1 MKQEPIEQL
10 LRKPVVINGIRQNC
24 YVLGTRTASAGTISS
39 EPEKKY
45 QTIERVNLPNGYY
58 ETVVEKDYPINS
70 ESVTSYADGADYR
83 NDPLQAIANAP
94 KRVNLGDVTQLQE
107 FVQTDPQNA
116 VRVFRDVLAR
126 LEAFQNQSPPA
137 PSPEPSPDDKLNGGV

>member
-1 MKQEPIEQL
+1 MIQDSIEQA
-10 LRKPVVINGIRQNC
+10 RKPVVINGIRQNC

-45 QTIERVNLPNGYY
+45 KTIERVNLANGYY
-58 ETVVEKDYPINS
+58 DTVVEKDYPINS

-94 KRVNLGDVTQLQE
+94 KRVNLGDVTQLQD
-107 FVQTDPQNA
+107 FVQTDPQKA
-116 VRVFRDVLAR
+116 VRVFRDVLSR
-126 LEAFQNQSPPA
+126 LETLEKQSVPA
-137 PSPEPSPDDKLNGGV
+137 QSVESKPDVKMNGGE

>member
-1 MKQEPIEQL
+1 MKQEPIEQ

-45 QTIERVNLPNGYY
+45 KTIERVNLPNGFYD
-58 ETVVEKDYPINS
+58 TVVEKDYPINS

-107 FVQTDPQNA
+107 FVQNDPQKA
-116 VRVFRDVLAR
+116 VRVFRDVLTR
-126 LEAFQNQSPPA
+126 LEAFQNQPVPA
-137 PSPEPSPDDKLNGGV
+137 PSDASEPDVKVNGGE

>member
-1 MKQEPIEQL
+1 MKDISIEQF
-10 LRKPVVINGIRQNC
+10 RKPVAINSIRQNC

-58 ETVVEKDYPINS
+58 DTVVEKDYPINS

-94 KRVNLGDVTQLQE
+94 KRVNLGDLTQLQE
-107 FVQTDPQNA
+107 FVQSDPQNA
-116 VRVFRDVLAR
+116 VRVFRDVLSR
-126 LEAFQNQSPPA
+126 LEAVQKQSAPA
-137 PSPEPSPDDKLNGGV
+137 PSAESKSDVKLNGGE